1 MSRLN
6 DFMRHFEN
14 SVLSEFCERNGV
26 VTRYSRGDLLVSEG
40 EVCRHFGFIRKGYF
54 KFCSVSPAG
63 EECVTGFAF
72 KNELVCDYVRS
83 FLYLKPSYSSI
94 VCGAESEVLQ
104 VPLTDIRGYVL
115 ENFPDF
121 LPHSTSVLLE
131 EASRRYLDRHI
142 MSAAER
148 YSMLL
153 ECRPALGNEL
163 PFHELASYLGISRRQ
178 LHRIREGMR

>member
-6 DFMRHFEN
+6 DSMRHFEN

-94 VCGAESEVLQ
+94 VCGA
-104 VPLTDIRGYVL
+104 
-115 ENFPDF
+115 
-121 LPHSTSVLLE
+121 
-131 EASRRYLDRHI
+131 
-142 MSAAER
+142 
-148 YSMLL
+148 
-153 ECRPALGNEL
+153 
-163 PFHELASYLGISRRQ
+163 
-178 LHRIREGMR
+178 